1 MSKKLLVILANA
13 DPDNAE
19 EVGAPLFQATVA
31 AAMSHDVEIVITG
44 HTGKLATVGHAEK
57 LEINHETHRTVYDVI
72 KEAHKAGVVFKI
84 SAPTVDVWS
93 EDLIPEIDESV
104 GTGYV
109 VEEAMDDDTV
119 TFTY

>member
-31 AAMSHDVEIVITG
+31 AAMTHDVEIVITG
-44 HTGKLATVGHAEK
+44 HTGKLATVGHAEM

-84 SAPTVDVWS
+84 SAPTIDVWS